1 MSRNIEINIKTQDE
15 STQET
20 QYEVLYPKNIAKNV
34 LFNSDGSDNVTVYDK
49 LSNITPNNSFELGD
63 ILLTSKINVDLDKW
77 ALCDGSNLLKSDYE
91 DLYNLTKNKG
101 FISTSDVTGVYL
113 PSNIT
118 LITHINNYYIGKNS
132 DNYDL
137 YYISDN
143 LEINDINNWE
153 NMNLIQY
160 ITDTYKT
167 TTTESSSYLNINIF
181 YKLNHY
187 FFMFSTFNEDTE
199 YYHAFCLDNSFSIK
213 WGNKYGTS
221 KYGYY
226 LASVWEKDNNLEFS
240 MWVGRSEGYV
250 TRVHRLTL
258 TDYSY
263 TADFMASRY
272 TSNDKYRIS
281 IIYQNGYYYR
291 IAGDL
296 KMIWY
301 GINPTDINTG
311 TANGWSDSIELQN
324 NYNLRKTINN
334 EIFGFEKI
342 IIDSSSSYENL
353 VLTKDITSLDSSPL
367 SEFSNNYYIY
377 CDYINNFI
385 SQSISSKNLCVCNF
399 DLDLINLIKMNSLGQ
414 VVNIIINNNNNIYLG
429 NNLEF
434 FPGISLPSISSE
446 SKLYNYYIKVKN

>member
-187 FFMFSTFNEDTE
+187 FFMFSTFNKDTE

-213 WGNKYGTS
+213 WENNYGTS

-240 MWVGRSEGYV
+240 MWVGRSEGYY
-250 TRVHRLTL
+250 TKINRLSL
-258 TDYSY
+258 TNYNY
-263 TADFMASRY
+263 TSNILTSRY
-272 TSNDKYRIS
+272 TSAYRYRIS
-281 IIYQNGYYYR
+281 VFYKNGYYYR
-291 IAGDL
+291 IAGDTTT
-296 KMIWY
+296 IYY
-301 GINPTDINTG
+301 GTNPTDLEAG
-311 TANGWSDSIELQN
+311 EEHGWTNSFNLQN
-324 NYNLRKTINN
+324 NYNLKKSINN
-334 EIFGFEKI
+334 EIFCFEKLTTQ
-342 IIDSSSSYENL
+342 DSYENY
-353 VLTKDITSLDSSPL
+353 VLSKDITILDNVSLSNFSSAY
-367 SEFSNNYYIY
+367 FIY
-377 CDYINNFI
+377 CDYVNNFL
-385 SQSISSKNLCVCNF
+385 SQSISSINLNIYNF
-399 DLDLINLIKMNSLGQ
+399 ELELIDLIQMNSLGQ
-414 VVNIIINNNNNIYLG
+414 VINILVEENNNKIYLG
-429 NNLEF
+429 NNLQF
-434 FPGISLPSISSE
+434 FLGITLPVITNTN
-446 SKLYNYYIKVKN
+446 KLFNYYIKIK

>member
-213 WGNKYGTS
+213 WENNYGTS
-221 KYGYY
+221 SYGYY

-240 MWVGRSEGYV
+240 MWVGRSGSYY
-250 TRVHRLTL
+250 TKINRLSL
-258 TDYSY
+258 TNYNY
-263 TADFMASRY
+263 TSDILTSRY
-272 TSNDKYRIS
+272 VSDYRYRIS
-281 IIYQNGYYYR
+281 VFYKNGYYYR
-291 IAGDL
+291 IAGDTTT
-296 KMIWY
+296 IYY
-301 GINPTDINTG
+301 GTNPTDLKAG
-311 TANGWSDSIELQN
+311 EEYGWTNSFNLQN
-324 NYNLRKTINN
+324 NYNLNKSINN
-334 EIFGFEKI
+334 EIFCFEKLTTQ
-342 IIDSSSSYENL
+342 DSYENY
-353 VLTKDITSLDSSPL
+353 VLSKDITILDNVSLSNFSSKY
-367 SEFSNNYYIY
+367 FIY
-377 CDYINNFI
+377 CDYVNNFL
-385 SQSISSKNLCVCNF
+385 SQSIPSINLNIYNF
-399 DLDLINLIKMNSLGQ
+399 ELELIDLIQMNSLGQ
-414 VVNIIINNNNNIYLG
+414 VINILVEENNNKIYLG
-429 NNLEF
+429 NNLQF
-434 FPGISLPSISSE
+434 FLGITLPVITNTN
-446 SKLYNYYIKVKN
+446 KLFNYYIKIK